1 MKAFLTRAG
10 WAESAQ
16 EPLAG
21 DASAR
26 RYTRLRRA
34 DGTAILMED
43 PGGDVALF
51 ARLAEHL
58 CELGLSAP
66 RVLARDDAAGLLLL
80 EDLGDG
86 LIARLA
92 TDPTREA
99 ALYREAVDALVELHR
114 HPAPPGLPEATPE
127 HMASMTDLAFT
138 HYAAR
143 PDAAAPAIDA
153 LRGILAETCAT
164 TDVMVLRDYHAENV
178 LHLPERVGAARA
190 GLLDFQ
196 DALRGHRAY
205 DLVSLLRDARRDLF
219 PGTAEMAVAHYLQAT
234 GTPEAPFRAALAALG
249 VQRNLRILGV
259 FARLAS
265 ERGKPGYLRLLPRVW
280 DHLQADLAHPA
291 LTPLR
296 PHLGVLPPPSAAI
309 VTRLESACPTP

>member
-10 WAESAQ
+10 WGDARQ

-26 RYTRLRRA
+26 RYTRLRGQ
-34 DGTAILMED
+34 DGSAILMQD
-43 PGGDVALF
+43 PGGDAALF

-58 CELGLSAP
+58 CGLGLSAP
-66 RVLARDDAAGLLLL
+66 RILARDDAQGLLLL

-92 TDPTREA
+92 TDPERES
-99 ALYREAVDALVELHR
+99 ALYLQAVDALVELHR
-114 HPAPPGLPEATPE
+114 HPAPEGLPVATPD
-127 HMASMTDLAFT
+127 HLATMTDLAFT
-138 HYAAR
+138 HYAGR

-153 LRGILAETCAT
+153 LRAILAKTCAT
-164 TDVMVLRDYHAENV
+164 ADVMVLRDFHAENV
-178 LHLPERVGAARA
+178 LHLPERFGAARA

-219 PGTAEMAVAHYLQAT
+219 PETAEVATTHYLRAT
-234 GTPEAPFRAALAALG
+234 GTPEAPFRAAMAVLG
-249 VQRNLRILGV
+249 FQRNLRILGV
-259 FARLAS
+259 FARLA

-280 DHLQADLAHPA
+280 AHLQADLAHPTLA
-291 LTPLR
+291 PLR
-296 PHLGVLPPPSAAI
+296 PHLDVLPPPSADLVA
-309 VTRLESACPTP
+309 RLETACPTP